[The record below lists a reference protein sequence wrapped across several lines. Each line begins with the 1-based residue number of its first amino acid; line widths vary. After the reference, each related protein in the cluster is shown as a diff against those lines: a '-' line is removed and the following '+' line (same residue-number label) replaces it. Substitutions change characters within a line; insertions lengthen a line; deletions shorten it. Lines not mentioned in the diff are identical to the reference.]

1 MTRRHTLL
9 AGLLPA
15 LAVLASTLAPS
26 ATAVSKPAVTL
37 KPNASVTVKGTLTFM
52 DEGHD
57 WTPAMCSDSEPTNR
71 GQCDTIV
78 VHFPVPK
85 AYPMDM
91 SFLLVGSLKYD
102 MVTPA
107 NNIRFCIFGRDP
119 NASSCDLGN
128 NVTPVAQPV
137 VGFVTN
143 PRDGDYT
150 VVLDQ
155 RFGLTTNYEIT
166 LSWVEV
172 SKLTTLT
179 AKRVGTGISVKLIDS
194 TGKAVAKAP
203 LVFTVKG
210 KKVGTATTDAKGNAT
225 LKNAPAGPVVVSFA
239 GIKDKYA
246 SSSATVK

>member
-15 LAVLASTLAPS
+15 LALLASTLAPS

-57 WTPAMCSDSEPTNR
+57 WTPATCSDSEPTNR

-78 VHFPVPK
+78 VHMPVPK
-85 AYPMDM
+85 SYPPDM
-91 SFLLVGSLKYD
+91 TFMLVGSLTYD

-107 NNIRFCIFGRDP
+107 NYIQFCIFGRDP
-119 NASSCDLGN
+119 NAYACGPGDK
-128 NVTPVAQPV
+128 VTPPPQPAI
-137 VGFVTN
+137 GFVAN

-166 LSWVEV
+166 LSWV
-172 SKLTTLT
+172 
-179 AKRVGTGISVKLIDS
+179 
-194 TGKAVAKAP
+194 
-203 LVFTVKG
+203 
-210 KKVGTATTDAKGNAT
+210 
-225 LKNAPAGPVVVSFA
+225 
-239 GIKDKYA
+239 
-246 SSSATVK
+246 